1 MRFALSPAEGGQIE
15 RGLPALRQK
24 LLQQRKSAADRL
36 AGRGD
41 SPAALHR
48 QSGFAAAAVGKGAAA
63 AKTNDPVPLHNDL
76 RAAGIHIAGVCVG
89 IEAQRG
95 QQRFRGYC
103 RVTGGEL
110 RQLRQRV
117 GEQGKRRPDA
127 DPASS
132 SKAKVET
139 PKSNCSSTS
148 CKAERCT
155 AVAH

>member
-1 MRFALSPAEGGQIE
+1 MGPQGQRGDDIAGEDDLGGGRAIGKMNRHAVELIGEGQMRFALSPAEGGQIE

-63 AKTNDPVPLHNDL
+63 AKTDDPVPLHNDL

-89 IEAQRG
+89 LKPSA
-95 QQRFRGYC
+95 
-103 RVTGGEL
+103 VSSVSVDT
-110 RQLRQRV
+110 
-117 GEQGKRRPDA
+117 A
-127 DPASS
+127 ASPAVS
-132 SKAKVET
+132 
-139 PKSNCSSTS
+139 
-148 CKAERCT
+148 
-155 AVAH
+155 

>member
-110 RQLRQRV
+110 RQLRR
-117 GEQGKRRPDA
+117 GSGNR
-127 DPASS
+127 
-132 SKAKVET
+132 
-139 PKSNCSSTS
+139 
-148 CKAERCT
+148 ERGARC
-155 AVAH
+155 